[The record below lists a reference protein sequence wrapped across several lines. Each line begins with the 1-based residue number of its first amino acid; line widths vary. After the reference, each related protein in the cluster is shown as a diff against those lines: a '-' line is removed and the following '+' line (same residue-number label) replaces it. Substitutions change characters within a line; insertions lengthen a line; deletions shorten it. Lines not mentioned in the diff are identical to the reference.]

1 MAPTK
6 KLAENFSTNKST
18 NIRTKMPAI
27 QNQVFGCILEFQD
40 GQDIS
45 YLCVKGRKS
54 GKWSFPK
61 GHPDMNEDPYDCA
74 LRELMEETGLVPPR
88 FPLRIHQLATGLYY
102 HYRVAEELIGCPEDV
117 AEVEDIQW
125 LTAVELRRLPINVDV
140 STFLKR
146 VQRKPTVMLQ
156 QPWRTVAV
164 SA

>member
-1 MAPTK
+1 
-6 KLAENFSTNKST
+6 
-18 NIRTKMPAI
+18 MPRQ

-40 GQDIS
+40 EQETR

-61 GHPDMNEDPYDCA
+61 GHPNSNEEPYDCA

-102 HYRVAEELIGCPEDV
+102 HYRVYEELVGCAEDT

-125 LTAVELRRLPINVDV
+125 LTVSELRRMPINVDV

-146 VQRKPTVMLQ
+146 IQRKPAVMLQ
-156 QPWRTVAV
+156 QSWRSATVSV
-164 SA
+164 

>member
-1 MAPTK
+1 
-6 KLAENFSTNKST
+6 LAEISDKSIAT
-18 NIRTKMPAI
+18 NICAKMPAI

-40 GQDIS
+40 GKDIR

-61 GHPDMNEDPYDCA
+61 GHPDNNEEPYDCA
-74 LRELMEETGLVPPR
+74 IRELMEETGLVPPR
-88 FPLRIHQLATGLYY
+88 FPMRIHQLATGLYY
-102 HYRVAEELIGCPEDV
+102 HYRVSEELIGCPEDT
-117 AEVEDIQW
+117 AEVEDLQW
-125 LTAVELRRLPINVDV
+125 LSAAELRCMPINVDV

-156 QPWRTVAV
+156 HPWRNVTV